1 MNTSLQS
8 DVLSV
13 TLEMGN
19 NPRGEEMSDNGQK
32 PENGTYEEPRGPA
45 DYFNE
50 LCRSLSI
57 DPDKLTEE
65 EAHALIKKCLED

>member
-1 MNTSLQS
+1 
-8 DVLSV
+8 
-13 TLEMGN
+13 
-19 NPRGEEMSDNGQK
+19 MSDNGQK
-32 PENGTYEEPRGPA
+32 SENGQPEEPRGPA